1 MTITTDLSQK
11 YGEKEFSN
19 RPATSQFEALLTLA
33 AGVALTGAG
42 LWRRGWM
49 GTALASGGGYL
60 LYCGVSD
67 FRRPYQGSVR
77 VAFTID
83 KDAREIYDFISNPEN
98 WNRFVHAIELRNL
111 GDGELQL
118 RIGRAAGID
127 FKSHIELTDQKR
139 GEYIAWASSEQM
151 LEHRGVIN
159 LKKAPGDR
167 GTEISVALEYKAPAG
182 PIARSLAHL
191 VGWHP
196 EQVVRESLRRLKQLM
211 EAGEIPTT
219 EGQAVGSRGLTGAAK
234 RVLYRERPSE
244 RRPIGSERTVSQAE
258 LAGD

>member
-11 YGEKEFSN
+11 YGEEEFSR

-49 GTALASGGGYL
+49 GTALAGGGGYL

-77 VAFTID
+77 VAFTIN
-83 KDAREIYDFISNPEN
+83 KDAQEIYRFISDPEN
-98 WNRFVHAIELRNL
+98 WNRFLHAIELRNV
-111 GDGELQL
+111 GGGELQL
-118 RIGRAAGID
+118 HIGRPAGID
-127 FKSHIELTDQKR
+127 FKSHIEVTDQKP

-159 LKKAPGDR
+159 LKKAAGDR

-182 PIARSLAHL
+182 PIARSLAQL
-191 VGWHP
+191 IGWHP

-219 EGQAVGSRGLTGAAK
+219 EGQAVGSRGLSGAAK
-234 RVLYRERPSE
+234 QLLYRERPTE
-244 RRPIGSERTVSQAE
+244 HRPAESE
-258 LAGD
+258 LAVPQAKMAGD